1 MGFELRG
8 SMMKKIDEPNGLLM
22 KTSLRTPNNVS
33 ENAVHFCCSGPNE
46 GMLCM
51 RKTLKAAELES
62 QVSLELRQVHWD
74 SLSQNAYNCRLLIE
88 SRLP

>member
-1 MGFELRG
+1 
-8 SMMKKIDEPNGLLM
+8 MMEKIDEPNGLLM

-51 RKTLKAAELES
+51 RKTLKAANLES
-62 QVSLELRQVHWD
+62 S
-74 SLSQNAYNCRLLIE
+74 SFT
-88 SRLP
+88 